1 MRTTIMRKAILSLLL
16 AACGAANA
24 SVIYQGVTFTTT
36 RSGNTLTLEIDAAHP
51 NGDWTTAKEIGAL
64 EVASVGQFTGV
75 SLSSSNL
82 PGVSGWT
89 LSGQE
94 LNAHGC
100 SGGNQPNKN
109 ACYHGA
115 HITLADDMMFTF
127 TFSGSSVDLTDP
139 NIKVNFFT
147 AGGTTKVGSLFSTN
161 VPSDQ
166 PPPPPPPPT
175 DVPEPQSLAL
185 LLGGAAVMR
194 LVKRRAR
201 KG

>member
-36 RSGNTLTLEIDAAHP
+36 RSGNTLKLEIDAAHP
-51 NGDWTTAKEIGAL
+51 TGDWSTATMMGAL
-64 EVASVGQFTGV
+64 EVSSVGKFTGV
-75 SLSSSNL
+75 SMSSNQ
-82 PGVSGWT
+82 SGASAWT
-89 LSGQE
+89 LSGNE
-94 LNAHGC
+94 LSQGC
-100 SGGNQPNKN
+100 SGGNQPDKN
-109 ACYHGA
+109 ACYSGA

-127 TFSGSSVDLTDP
+127 TFTGTNLDLTDP
-139 NIKVNFFT
+139 NVKVNFYT
-147 AGGTTKVGSLFSTN
+147 ATGTRKVGSLFSTN

-194 LVKRRAR
+194 FVKRRAR